1 MGKRNLVSP
10 LLVGIAG
17 VVSFFVIV
25 PIGFL
30 VFGMFWTGAPGRA
43 GEFTDANIIAAFS
56 DHRSL
61 ALLGNT
67 LTYAIGSSVMTIAIA
82 TGFAWIVNRT
92 NTPGR
97 RLLDIVPLLGFM
109 FPSMMND
116 FAWIF
121 LLGPNAGII
130 NLYMAIYLGWLIG
143 PGPYF
148 NIFTVWGM
156 IWSQGLALVP
166 VAYLLLS
173 GAFATMDPSMEE
185 AARISGA
192 TGRRTMTKITFPLL
206 RPAIIATGALMFI
219 GGIHSFETPVFLG
232 MPGGVWVYMS
242 AVYDSMRL
250 NLPPLY
256 GLAASQSVVFLVLSA
271 IVVGFYIRATHR
283 LRSFVVVTGKG
294 YRPKPIDLGKWRY
307 VALGAALV
315 YVAVALGLPVGIMTI
330 ISLVPWWS
338 ASIIPVGGSPIT
350 SFTWDHYITAFET
363 PMIIDGAITSI
374 KLGIMTASTSII
386 VASVIAYISVKSRMR
401 GKRVMEVV
409 STLPIVYPSMVF
421 ALALLWCFVTIPT
434 GLPGTIWILVLAYL
448 IIFLPFSVRT
458 MTNSLIQIHSE
469 LEEAAR
475 TSGASW
481 EVGFFRITM
490 PLLKHAL
497 INTFIFVFIQSYRQL
512 GAAVLLVAPGTIV
525 FPVIIMNFWT
535 SSGHL
540 GLTAAAVILYGSVLM
555 VVVMVSR
562 YVFKAKIGL

>member
-1 MGKRNLVSP
+1 MVSP
-10 LLVGIAG
+10 LVLGIAG
-17 VVSFFVIV
+17 IVSFFVIV

-30 VFGMFWTGAPGRA
+30 IFGMFWTGAPGRA
-43 GEFTDANIIAAFS
+43 GEFTDANIIAAFT

-82 TGFAWIVNRT
+82 TSFAWIVNRT

-121 LLGPNAGII
+121 LLGPNAGVI
-130 NLYMAIYLGWLIG
+130 NLYAVQYLGWLLG

-148 NIFTVWGM
+148 NIFSVWGM

-192 TGRRTMTKITFPLL
+192 NGKRTMVKITFPLL
-206 RPAIIATGALMFI
+206 KPAIIATGSLMFI

-250 NLPPLY
+250 NLPPMY
-256 GLAASQSVVFLVLSA
+256 GLAAAQSVVFLALSA
-271 IVVGFYIRATHR
+271 IVVGLYLRATHR
-283 LRSFVVVTGKG
+283 LRAFVVVTGKG

-307 VALGAALV
+307 VALGAAML
-315 YVAVALGLPVGIMTI
+315 YVAVALGLPVTIMTI
-330 ISLVPWWS
+330 ISFVPYWS
-338 ASIIPVGGSPIT
+338 ASIIAVGGSPVT
-350 SFTWDHYITAFET
+350 KFTIDHYLTAFDT
-363 PMIIDGAITSI
+363 PMIIDGAWTSV
-374 KLGIMTASTSII
+374 KLGVMTASLSIFVSSI
-386 VASVIAYISVKSRMR
+386 IAYISVKSQLR

-421 ALALLWCFVTIPT
+421 SLALLWTFISIPT

-475 TSGASW
+475 TSGAPWLSA
-481 EVGFFRITM
+481 FMRITM

-497 INTFIFVFIQSYRQL
+497 VNTFIFVFIQSYRQL

-555 VVVMVSR
+555 IVVMVAR
-562 YVFKAKIGL
+562 YVFKAKIGM